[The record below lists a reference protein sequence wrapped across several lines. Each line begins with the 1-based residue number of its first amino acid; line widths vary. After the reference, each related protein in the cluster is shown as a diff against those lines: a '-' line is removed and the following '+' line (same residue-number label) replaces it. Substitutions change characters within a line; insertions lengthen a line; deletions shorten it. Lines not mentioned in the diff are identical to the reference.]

1 MNPEISHETPSSPLP
16 IASTPNTF
24 RSDRLSQYQLRFVN
38 RLKSQAK
45 SPNTLAA
52 YANDISLFSLFLLEK
67 QFGPGNFGVNLRQ
80 EWEHFLKVHGR
91 HSAASVRRALMSVRS
106 FLHFL
111 VAEKIIHASPL
122 LETKS
127 PEQPKQPLMQCHP
140 QQFQQLVSHLEKQ
153 TNVYLENPE
162 SGEKCV
168 RDLALVLALGEC
180 GLKASETTD
189 LKWQNVHLNDLAHSG
204 SLTVAGDTPR
214 IIPFG
219 PSGHLAFSTLKVTR
233 LKLGLASTL
242 EDPVLYGYVNV
253 SRQVRADKLHRHG
266 IKFVVYEITESILGI
281 PFNSESLRN
290 LAIGRWL
297 AQGLTLQQVADL
309 AGYSSLNSLDR
320 FSINQDKGRAPKRKH
335 KIETPRES
343 EQTNL

>member
-1 MNPEISHETPSSPLP
+1 
-16 IASTPNTF
+16 
-24 RSDRLSQYQLRFVN
+24 
-38 RLKSQAK
+38 
-45 SPNTLAA
+45 
-52 YANDISLFSLFLLEK
+52 
-67 QFGPGNFGVNLRQ
+67 
-80 EWEHFLKVHGR
+80 
-91 HSAASVRRALMSVRS
+91 
-106 FLHFL
+106 
-111 VAEKIIHASPL
+111 
-122 LETKS
+122 
-127 PEQPKQPLMQCHP
+127 
-140 QQFQQLVSHLEKQ
+140 
-153 TNVYLENPE
+153 
-162 SGEKCV
+162 
-168 RDLALVLALGEC
+168 
-180 GLKASETTD
+180 
-189 LKWQNVHLNDLAHSG
+189 
-204 SLTVAGDTPR
+204 
-214 IIPFG
+214 
-219 PSGHLAFSTLKVTR
+219 LAFSTLKVTR